1 MRLKLAAVLMIL
13 LCLLSACGS
22 KETAS
27 LQAPMD
33 FRSQLLQAGA
43 CTFRAEI
50 TADYEDAVYDF
61 SVDCECTMDGT
72 ATVTVFEPQSIAGIT
87 AQIKDGG
94 NELVFDE
101 MAVAFEPLA
110 DGNAAP
116 VCAPALTVDAWA
128 NAYISAV
135 GSEGEW
141 LRVTYERGY
150 GSEQMI
156 VDCWFDEKN
165 VPICAEIC
173 YNNQTVLKL
182 DISQFSF
189 ISGGNH
195 ETTEENLG

>member
-27 LQAPMD
+27 LQTPMD
-33 FRSQLLQAGA
+33 FRAQLLEAGA

-50 TADYEDAVYDF
+50 TADYGDAVYQF
-61 SVDCECTMDGT
+61 TVDCECATDGT
-72 ATVTVFEPQSIAGIT
+72 ATVTVLEPQSIAGIT
-87 AQIKDGG
+87 ARITAGG
-94 NELVFDE
+94 DELGFDT

-110 DGNAAP
+110 GGKAAP
-116 VCAPALTVDAWA
+116 VCAPSLTVDAWT
-128 NAYISAV
+128 NAYIRAA
-135 GSEGEW
+135 GQEGEC

-150 GSEQMI
+150 DAEQLT
-156 VDCWFDEKN
+156 VDCWFNEKN